1 VQIGLEVLCAADLLN
16 PDVEDRFVYVIA
28 HEFAHVQQ
36 AQELVDNEHPT
47 VLEMS
52 LIEGAAEFTAELI
65 AGKVAY
71 AYLDA
76 ATAGARRTP
85 RRRSSAM
92 STRPIFPTGS
102 TTARRKS
109 RLTLATGS
117 AIASS
122 RAITSAPP
130 TSARH
135 CGRFSK

>member
-1 VQIGLEVLCAADLLN
+1 VQIGLEALCAADFLN

-76 ATAGARRTP
+76 ATAGRAKDIETAFVGDVDKTDL
-85 RRRSSAM
+85 S
-92 STRPIFPTGS
+92 GS